1 MDKEN
6 VIHIHTNTHPHTHT
20 HTMDYAILKEILSF
34 VTLWMSTEGI
44 MLNEIS

>member
-6 VIHIHTNTHPHTHT
+6 VIHIHTNTHPHT

-34 VTLWMSTEGI
+34 VTLWMNTEGI
-44 MLNEIS
+44 MLNEIR